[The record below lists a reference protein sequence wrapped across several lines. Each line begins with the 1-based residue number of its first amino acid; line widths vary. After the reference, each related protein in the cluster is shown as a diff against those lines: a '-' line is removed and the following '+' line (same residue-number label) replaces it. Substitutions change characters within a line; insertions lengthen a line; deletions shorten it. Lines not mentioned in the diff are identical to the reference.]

1 LRAAAREQMSI
12 AVDISPIPPQSA
24 GEHSRPTAI
33 GWLSEI
39 NRLGAEATQ
48 PIPLLNAACLACSS
62 YFDLSFAWAGLIENE
77 KVRLVARQG
86 VGRLQ
91 STSAE
96 LVKQSSSTTSALL
109 HANVPIACNDVPND
123 PHKLDWIASGAM
135 EDTRASACLPLA
147 WDGSVKGL
155 LMLHAKTAG
164 WFDPSTMELLEAA
177 AATLGHALGRLERE
191 ATTAAAQVVL
201 EQQNRELS
209 ERTEWCK
216 HALELAQEELD
227 SFSYSVSHDLRAPI
241 RHISGFA
248 RLLEDDLARAL
259 DPQARHYLQIISSAS
274 RKLGR
279 LIDDLLAYSRTARQP
294 LTGRPV
300 ALAPLVQTL
309 AAQLTAG
316 AGDRDIEW
324 ELGDLPSVVADPEL
338 LRVLLLNL
346 LDNAVKYT
354 RDRARAQIAIDAS
367 STASDTTIEIGDNGV
382 GFDMR
387 YAGKLFGV
395 FQRLHREEDFEGNG
409 IGLAICRRIVQRHGG
424 RIWAEA
430 KPDGGAK
437 FRFTIPHSETSRG
450 AQEDPADRR
459 QQERR

>member
-1 LRAAAREQMSI
+1 MAREQMSI
-12 AVDISPIPPQSA
+12 VVDISPIPPQSA
-24 GEHSRPTAI
+24 GAFSRPTPI

-39 NRLGAEATQ
+39 NRLGTEASQ
-48 PIPLLNAACLACSS
+48 PIPLLNAACVACST
-62 YFDLSFAWAGLIENE
+62 YFDLSFAWAGLIENG

-86 VGRLQ
+86 IGRLE
-91 STSAE
+91 STAVERMQHRPSG
-96 LVKQSSSTTSALL
+96 TRALL
-109 HANVPIACNDVPND
+109 HANVPVACNDVPND

-147 WDGSVKGL
+147 WDGNIKGL

-164 WFDPSTMELLEAA
+164 WFDPNTMELLEAA
-177 AATLGHALGRLERE
+177 AATLGYALGRLERE
-191 ATTAAAQVVL
+191 AATVAAQVIL
-201 EQQNRELS
+201 KRENRELS
-209 ERTEWCK
+209 ERTEWCQ
-216 HALELAQEELD
+216 HALELAQTELD

-248 RLLEDDLARAL
+248 RLLEEDVANAL
-259 DPQARHYLQIISSAS
+259 DPQARHYLEIISSAS

-294 LTGRPV
+294 LTLRPV
-300 ALAPLVQTL
+300 SLAPLVQTL
-309 AAQLTAG
+309 AAQLMARSG
-316 AGDRDIEW
+316 ARGIEW
-324 ELGDLPSVVADPEL
+324 EFGDLPSVVADPEL

-354 RDRARAQIAIDAS
+354 HGRARAQIKIDAS
-367 STASDTTIEIGDNGV
+367 STASHTTIEIGDNGV

-387 YAGKLFGV
+387 YAATLFGV

-424 RIWAEA
+424 MIWAEA
-430 KPDGGAK
+430 KPDNGAK